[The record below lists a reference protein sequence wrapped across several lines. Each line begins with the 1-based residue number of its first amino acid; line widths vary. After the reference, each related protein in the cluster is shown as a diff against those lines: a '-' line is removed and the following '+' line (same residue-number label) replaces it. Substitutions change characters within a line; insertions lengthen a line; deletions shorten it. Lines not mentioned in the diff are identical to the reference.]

1 MNSTDE
7 PMNSTDEPM
16 NSTEALLTGAL
27 DAAAETV
34 RPAELR
40 PLRRGHKRRPYPW
53 LAPVAA
59 AVAVVLVVAV
69 ALTVTRGPS
78 PRPVMAAP
86 AEPTKPS
93 YYAELEGRSSLTQVV
108 VRSTATGAVVT
119 RIANPAGLHPV
130 SVAAAAGDRT
140 FYLVYLSNAGGLR
153 IYRFELGAPAIPTL
167 AAKGLLLDAL
177 DIDGS
182 AVSPDGSQLALA
194 AAESNP
200 SSQPKII
207 IVNLRTGTYRTWSG
221 GLARPGLVTG
231 LTSLSWTA
239 DGRSLVYLAKW
250 CLAAGPGPGL
260 NCTVGTNDA
269 QVRELN
275 AGSGGGRLGTGPV
288 LFRQPATTYYIA
300 NASNQYLAQALI
312 NPAGTEIIAV
322 VQSSLY
328 VYVTEIS
335 VATGRLVRVLYR
347 MKLTGGPMLHDSWDL
362 ASDSTGKYLMFG
374 LGGAGIVHGWIQSGQ
389 LHPLSPHAYWK
400 AFTW

>member
-1 MNSTDE
+1 
-7 PMNSTDEPM
+7 
-16 NSTEALLTGAL
+16 
-27 DAAAETV
+27 
-34 RPAELR
+34 
-40 PLRRGHKRRPYPW
+40 
-53 LAPVAA
+53 
-59 AVAVVLVVAV
+59 
-69 ALTVTRGPS
+69 
-78 PRPVMAAP
+78 
-86 AEPTKPS
+86 
-93 YYAELEGRSSLTQVV
+93 
-108 VRSTATGAVVT
+108 
-119 RIANPAGLHPV
+119 
-130 SVAAAAGDRT
+130 
-140 FYLVYLSNAGGLR
+140 
-153 IYRFELGAPAIPTL
+153 
-167 AAKGLLLDAL
+167 
-177 DIDGS
+177 
-182 AVSPDGSQLALA
+182 
-194 AAESNP
+194 
-200 SSQPKII
+200 
-207 IVNLRTGTYRTWSG
+207 
-221 GLARPGLVTG
+221 
-231 LTSLSWTA
+231 
-239 DGRSLVYLAKW
+239 
-250 CLAAGPGPGL
+250 
-260 NCTVGTNDA
+260 VGTNDA